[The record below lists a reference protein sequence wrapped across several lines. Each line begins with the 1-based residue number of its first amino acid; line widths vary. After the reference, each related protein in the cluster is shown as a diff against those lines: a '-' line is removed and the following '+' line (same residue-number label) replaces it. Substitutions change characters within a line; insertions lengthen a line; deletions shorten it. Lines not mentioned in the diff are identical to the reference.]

1 MAGPFKMKKF
11 PGFGNSPMKQEKL
24 VATKQK
30 KLVAA
35 RLMTEKDFKEN
46 RASGFVKDGKLH
58 AFKSGISFD
67 DAFRSAKDAK
77 VDHFYWRGG
86 KKTTKLA
93 K

>member
-11 PGFGNSPMKQEKL
+11 PGFGNSPMKQE
-24 VATKQK
+24 

-46 RASGFVKDGKLH
+46 RASGFVKDGKLR
-58 AFKSGISFD
+58 AFKPGISFD
-67 DAFRSAKDAK
+67 DAFSSARDAK
-77 VDHFYWRGG
+77 VDHFYWRGS

>member
-11 PGFGNSPMKQEKL
+11 PGFGNSPMKQEK
-24 VATKQK
+24 V
-30 KLVAA
+30 VA
-35 RLMTEKDFKEN
+35 RLMLTEADLKKN
-46 RASGFVKDGKLH
+46 RASGFTKDGKLR

-67 DAFRSAKDAK
+67 DAFRSAKDAG
-77 VDHFYWRGG
+77 VDHFYWRGS